1 MEPATPVNHP
11 PGCACIKCFIP
22 RKTVIDEEE
31 YRCLIH
37 DAINPCPFCAAELI
51 KKGIDPKGAIGAT
64 KPPLALLP
72 PAFNEEVAKALSLGA
87 RKYGTFNWRET
98 KVEMMSYLHA
108 MRRHLDEV
116 IERIDIDPESG
127 AHHLG
132 HVAANCAI
140 ILDARKHG
148 TLVDNRPPQP

>member
-1 MEPATPVNHP
+1 MCFTPDFGITNSPPAPD
-11 PGCACIKCFIP
+11 GS
-22 RKTVIDEEE
+22 
-31 YRCLIH
+31 
-37 DAINPCPFCAAELI
+37 
-51 KKGIDPKGAIGAT
+51 KGIDPKGAIGAT

-72 PAFNEEVAKALSLGA
+72 PAFNEETAKALSLGA
-87 RKYGTFNWRET
+87 RKYKPFNWRAT
-98 KVEMMSYLHA
+98 NVEIMTYLNA

-116 IERIDIDPESG
+116 IERNDIDEESG

-148 TLVDNRPPQP
+148 TLVDNRPPNPSK